1 MTNLLWIIFGIL
13 NLCLTTFISG
23 FYSSMCLILC
33 LWDNNIEKLC
43 LWIPLSFLVQFVVF
57 PILYEFLNRKSSIFH
72 FLSKLKNFNI
82 AVKILL
88 LAFLADLFSVLP
100 FYLLDAKDLW
110 LLKLCFCLGGLCA
123 SYLGIVVWLKLRK
136 CVLYY
141 FRKKI
146 NKICKWLDRRRYATL
161 KNIIAAINLVSL
173 AELVKIGFSSN
184 GNENLCFLL
193 FLIIPF
199 ALIELISVLSYA
211 KKQKAQPFQR
221 GVIFIISLLIFIYTQ
236 ISILILFLVNLI

>member
-136 CVLYY
+136 CV
-141 FRKKI
+141 
-146 NKICKWLDRRRYATL
+146 
-161 KNIIAAINLVSL
+161 
-173 AELVKIGFSSN
+173 
-184 GNENLCFLL
+184 
-193 FLIIPF
+193 
-199 ALIELISVLSYA
+199 
-211 KKQKAQPFQR
+211 
-221 GVIFIISLLIFIYTQ
+221 FIILERK
-236 ISILILFLVNLI
+236 SIKSANGWIEEGMQL